1 VACESDK
8 LLLHAYL
15 DGELDLV
22 RSLQMEEHLK
32 SCADCSLDVRQ
43 HRTLRA
49 ALQTPGLY
57 QRAPQS
63 LREKVLA
70 AGRESG
76 GASGSEAL
84 HRAAVLRSA
93 RRRPVL
99 EWLAVA
105 ASIAVVVFVGLR
117 LVPGLRNGRP
127 SDLFAEEIVASHI
140 RSLQA
145 GHLYD
150 VESTDQHT
158 VKPWFDGKLD
168 FSPPVRD
175 MAAQGFPLLGGRLDY
190 IGSRAV
196 AALVYQRRKHIIN
209 VFVWP
214 ESSGDAANA
223 EGFERQEIRNGYN
236 LIEWRNGEMHFAA
249 VSDVNAD
256 DLKQFIQLL
265 RSP

>member
-1 VACESDK
+1 
-8 LLLHAYL
+8 
-15 DGELDLV
+15 
-22 RSLQMEEHLK
+22 M
-32 SCADCSLDVRQ
+32 
-43 HRTLRA
+43 
-49 ALQTPGLY
+49 
-57 QRAPQS
+57 
-63 LREKVLA
+63 
-70 AGRESG
+70 
-76 GASGSEAL
+76 
-84 HRAAVLRSA
+84 LRSA

-117 LVPGLRNGRP
+117 LVPGLRNERQT
-127 SDLFAEEIVASHI
+127 DLFTQEIVASHI
-140 RSLQA
+140 RSLQP

-175 MAAQGFPLLGGRLDY
+175 MADQGFPLVGGRLDY

-223 EGFERQEIRNGYN
+223 EGFERQETRNGYN
-236 LIEWRNGEMHFAA
+236 LIEWRKGEMHFAA
-249 VSDVNAD
+249 VSDVNTD

-265 RSP
+265 QKP